1 MKTALVY
8 AADERALEKNLPL
21 FFADKN
27 YLDYEQIVIATD
39 INYFLNTNIKVIE
52 NHAEQIAEN
61 LLITVISCLE
71 VIGRL
76 SDKAVVS
83 DTPSTTKYEYYRRKH
98 DTTIKK
104 PIKPI
109 YYVLDKKEE
118 TTKNKY
124 NSIRAIGKLEFN
136 HSFKVRGHWRRIS
149 EKSYGKDRQGNY
161 NILGYTWVTEYVK
174 GEGELI
180 KKLRVIK

>member
-1 MKTALVY
+1 MYVPSNK
-8 AADERALEKNLPL
+8 L
-21 FFADKN
+21 FTGNVPFYIKN
-27 YLDYEQIVIATD
+27 YPDTKQLVITTD
-39 INYFLNTNIKVIE
+39 MKYILNTNIKVIKD
-52 NHAEQIAEN
+52 HAEQIAEN
-61 LLITVISCLE
+61 LFITVISALE
-71 VIGRL
+71 VIGSL

-118 TTKNKY
+118 TTKHKY

-136 HSFKVRGHWRRIS
+136 HSFKVRGHYRKIS
-149 EKSYGKDRQGNY
+149 DKTYGKDRNGNY

-174 GEGELI
+174 GEGELV
-180 KKLRVIK
+180 KKLRVVK